1 MDPIIQTA
9 FDVIDPMGKPMHI
22 DLAMSAPKKKNDDW
36 IVETAGNHK
45 ANCRQLMKALI
56 LRASGGG
63 ALLGVLA
70 FWGGMFV
77 AKRHFP
83 EEFDWRYM
91 TLTTLLSVKRNP
103 AGCWW
108 ANGGIV
114 LSALCVLC
122 WTLALA
128 KCWAE
133 ENSGIRPRGTWL
145 LTWGSV
151 CMAFSVLLPGRFP
164 KEHEILSLLA
174 FFGLCLG
181 MIRLAFHLAERAFRL
196 HAGDPV
202 RRSRLYSATLAGI
215 VGLPIL
221 LASLAQAYVFYV
233 LPELHWVSLAWR
245 AQGVPVCLSFAF
257 WEWITCIVISAYL
270 AVLSLA
276 AWANLAGY
284 SRLEAATDSMQ
295 S

>member
-1 MDPIIQTA
+1 MAHKT
-9 FDVIDPMGKPMHI
+9 
-22 DLAMSAPKKKNDDW
+22 
-36 IVETAGNHK
+36 TGNHK
-45 ANCRQLMKALI
+45 ANCRPFMKVLI
-56 LRASGGG
+56 RRASTGG

-70 FWGGMFV
+70 FWCGMLV
-77 AKRHFP
+77 AERHFP

-91 TLTTLLSVKRNP
+91 TLTTLLSVRRNP
-103 AGCWW
+103 AGCLW
-108 ANGGIV
+108 AGGGIV

-133 ENSGIRPRGTWL
+133 ENQGNRPRGTRL

-151 CMAFSVLLPGRFP
+151 CMACSVVLPGRLP

-181 MIRLAFHLAERAFRL
+181 MVRLAFHLAERAFRL
-196 HAGDPV
+196 HAGGPI
-202 RRSRLYSATLAGI
+202 RHPRLYTATLTGF
-215 VGLPIL
+215 VGLPIF

-233 LPELHWVSLAWR
+233 LPELPWVSLAWR
-245 AQGVPVCLSFAF
+245 TRGVPVYLSFAF
-257 WEWITCIVISAYL
+257 WEWITCAVLAAYL

-276 AWANLAGY
+276 ARANLANY
-284 SRLEAATDSMQ
+284 SRLKAPPVSLQ
-295 S
+295 N